1 MTKAAE
7 LDEIAIETLIDD
19 ITEEIKILTSNIS
32 FLKGLVEDVTYD
44 SILKVLEYY
53 EGLLRMNRDERVS
66 EVYGLTST
74 YALLL
79 LNSTYDVAIKEIF
92 RHTFKKALLTE
103 NNIQTYIGEIIDR
116 KILNRYMT
124 NIKHNQVK
132 DTFALEIDIRDA
144 KLQSSISIIN
154 ELISTR
160 NKIAHGLETSSKGH
174 NDLKVSLTSVTYYL
188 NWYSN
193 ELHKRFE

>member
-1 MTKAAE
+1 M
-7 LDEIAIETLIDD
+7 
-19 ITEEIKILTSNIS
+19 SP
-32 FLKGLVEDVTYD
+32 VE
-44 SILKVLEYY
+44 
-53 EGLLRMNRDERVS
+53 RDS

-92 RHTFKKALLTE
+92 RKTFGKALSLQ
-103 NNIQTYIGEIIDR
+103 NNIQKYIGEMIDR

-124 NIKHNQVK
+124 NIKHQQVK
-132 DTFALEIDIRDA
+132 DTFALEIDVRDA
-144 KLQSSISIIN
+144 ELQTSISVIN

-174 NDLKVSLTSVTYYL
+174 NDLEISLRSVIYYL
-188 NWYSN
+188 NWYCD
-193 ELHKRFE
+193 ELLKRFIEES